1 MRPTKI
7 DRELA
12 AAEHAHSDDPLRAEL
27 LRRARRFK
35 SSWIELAEVL
45 TEARRSNAWRA
56 WGFDSFHAYA
66 KTELHLREE
75 TVDKLTGSF
84 HFLKQRAPE
93 VIARARGEDH
103 HGGDHDGDGSGDHAG
118 ATARIPTYQ
127 AIDFLRRAEERA
139 SERDAD
145 VSEETVAALRKR
157 VLDDGAGLSAITRE
171 YGDAVFPIDEATR
184 RRRDAAGILNV
195 ANRLKS
201 LLAES
206 DGVPKRLA
214 GEVHA
219 TLDRLIEV
227 VRERAEKAA

>member
-12 AAEHAHSDDPLRAEL
+12 ASEEAHGDDPFRAEA

-35 SSWIELAEVL
+35 SSWIELGEIL
-45 TEARRSNAWRA
+45 TEARRTSVWRG
-56 WGFDSFHAYA
+56 WGFESFHAYA
-66 KTELHLREE
+66 KGELHLREE

-93 VIARARGEDH
+93 VIARSRGEGE
-103 HGGDHDGDGSGDHAG
+103 GGGAG
-118 ATARIPTYQ
+118 ARIPTYQ

-139 SERDAD
+139 AEDGAG
-145 VSEETVAALRKR
+145 VTEETVSELRRR
-157 VLDDGAGLSAITRE
+157 VLEEGAGASAIARE

-184 RRRDAAGILNV
+184 KRRDAAGIVNV
-195 ANRLKS
+195 ASRLKA

-206 DGVPKRLA
+206 DAVPKRLA
-214 GEVHA
+214 GEVQGA
-219 TLDRLIEV
+219 LERLLEV
-227 VRERAEKAA
+227 VRERAERAA